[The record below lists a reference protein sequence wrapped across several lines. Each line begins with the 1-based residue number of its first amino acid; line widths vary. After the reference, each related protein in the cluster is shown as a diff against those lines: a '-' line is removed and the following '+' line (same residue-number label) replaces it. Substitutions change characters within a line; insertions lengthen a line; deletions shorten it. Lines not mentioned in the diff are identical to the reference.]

1 MLRGYAAMVTVERL
15 DKGAGEACAAVL
27 PTLPTWFGVP
37 DANADYVATAD
48 ASPTFVAFDGNRPV
62 GLTTITRHGDYA
74 AEVHLMAV
82 IPELHRGGVGR
93 RMLTAAEEW
102 LRAEGVEYLQV
113 KTLSATHPDEGYAK
127 TRAFYRAMGFRELEE
142 FPELWDPSNPALQ
155 MIKRL

>member
-1 MLRGYAAMVTVERL
+1 MLRGYAPMITVERL

-27 PTLPTWFGVP
+27 PTLPTWFGIP
-37 DANADYVATAD
+37 EANADYVATAD
-48 ASPTFVAFDGNRPV
+48 VHVTFVASENDRPV
-62 GLTTITRHGDYA
+62 GLTTITRHGDFA

-82 IPELHRGGVGR
+82 VPELHRSGLGR
-93 RMLTAAEEW
+93 RMLAAAEDW
-102 LRAEGVEYLQV
+102 LRGEGVEYLQV
-113 KTLSATHPDEGYAK
+113 KTLSASHPDEGYVK